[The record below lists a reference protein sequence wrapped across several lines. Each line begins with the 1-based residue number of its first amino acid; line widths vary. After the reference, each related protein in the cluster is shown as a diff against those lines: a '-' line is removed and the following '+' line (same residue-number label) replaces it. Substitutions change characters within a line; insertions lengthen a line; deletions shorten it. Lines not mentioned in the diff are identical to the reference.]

1 MQIGW
6 ELLLAEQSDPMGG
19 VLEFRFGHPAQH
31 PGRLWIAHAGEPVV
45 EPGRVELVAD
55 HLADAF
61 DPLIGQR
68 HVRLRRIHRR
78 HGASVSRD
86 MSELGRCAMI
96 GTDRTQT
103 RLHVH
108 SGAGAML
115 KLGLPKGSLESST
128 FDLFRRAGFHVSVNS
143 RSYFPEIDDEGI
155 SCTMFRAQ
163 EMARYVEDGVVDVG
177 ITGHDWVVETGAD
190 VVEVAEMTYSKATS
204 RPARW
209 VLAVPAESHV
219 SEIDQLEGGVI
230 ATELVRTTR
239 EYFEQRGI
247 DVRVE
252 FSWGATEVKARI
264 IDAIVDVTETGSS
277 LRANNLRVIAEV
289 LTSTVRLIANRE
301 AWNDPARR
309 EKIEAINTL
318 LQGAIAA
325 TTKVGLKLN
334 TPRSSLEDVLAVI
347 GRFGE
352 HAPTISPLIDDSW
365 VALEII
371 LDERQERE
379 MIPELRRAGASGLV
393 SYPLNKVIS

>member
-1 MQIGW
+1 
-6 ELLLAEQSDPMGG
+6 
-19 VLEFRFGHPAQH
+19 
-31 PGRLWIAHAGEPVV
+31 
-45 EPGRVELVAD
+45 
-55 HLADAF
+55 
-61 DPLIGQR
+61 
-68 HVRLRRIHRR
+68 
-78 HGASVSRD
+78 
-86 MSELGRCAMI
+86 
-96 GTDRTQT
+96 
-103 RLHVH
+103 
-108 SGAGAML
+108 ML
-115 KLGLPKGSLESST
+115 KLGLPKGSLESPT
-128 FDLFRRAGFHVSVNS
+128 FDLFRRAGFGVSVSS
-143 RSYFPEIDDEGI
+143 RSYFPQIDDDNI
-155 SCTMFRAQ
+155 TCTMFRAQ

-209 VLAVPAESHV
+209 VLAVPAESRV
-219 SEIDQLEGGVI
+219 TEVEQLDGGVI

-239 EYFEQRGI
+239 EFFAARGV

-289 LTSTVRLIANRE
+289 LESTPRLIANKD
-301 AWNDPARR
+301 AWADPQRR

-318 LQGAIAA
+318 VQGAIAA
-325 TTKVGLKLN
+325 TSKVGLKLN

-347 GRFGE
+347 GKFGE